1 MSCTKF
7 YILNACLFRE
17 KNHDTKWGVKMCCM
31 HVFDGL
37 WQRSH
42 FSSLLSLNTFMIV
55 RSMIN
60 YLLRVYFC
68 HYFFACEC
76 IVVVRT
82 VQHEEPLDW
91 QISIRKHNG
100 SKVQS
105 KVPYRRI
112 GNRNCSTGTEVFNE
126 ELNYETFR
134 VRPTSSSVGHE
145 EESNREITNFE
156 LIRDSLF
163 CYWSTVHGTR
173 ILHNTTCS
181 FRLDFG
187 HGPLFRV

>member
-1 MSCTKF
+1 
-7 YILNACLFRE
+7 
-17 KNHDTKWGVKMCCM
+17 MCCM

-42 FSSLLSLNTFMIV
+42 FSSSLSLNAFMIV

-100 SKVQS
+100 SKV
-105 KVPYRRI
+105 RTRI
-112 GNRNCSTGTEVFNE
+112 GNRNCSTGTEVFNF

-134 VRPTSSSVGHE
+134 VRRVPVPRV
-145 EESNREITNFE
+145 ESTYFIERGPWRGEQQ
-156 LIRDSLF
+156 RDHQFWIDKRFFVLLLK
-163 CYWSTVHGTR
+163 HGTR
-173 ILHNTTCS
+173 YSYFTQYNMFIS
-181 FRLDFG
+181 FG
-187 HGPLFRV
+187 FRTWSSISSLKRQSLNSACW